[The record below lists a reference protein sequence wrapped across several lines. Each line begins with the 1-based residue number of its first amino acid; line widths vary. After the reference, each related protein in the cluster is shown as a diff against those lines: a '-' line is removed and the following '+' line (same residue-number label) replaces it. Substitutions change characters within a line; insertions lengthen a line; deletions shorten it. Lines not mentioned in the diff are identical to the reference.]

1 MKVGHLTTRCTP
13 SRDARPAR
21 PVKQDK
27 QARDHQFQFNSLFV
41 SDLSIHSYTIV
52 NLNLNAINVHIYIN
66 EKVVEIVLQ
75 IRNPIDNRK

>member
-1 MKVGHLTTRCTP
+1 MAGSEP
-13 SRDARPAR
+13 EINI
-21 PVKQDK
+21 QFF
-27 QARDHQFQFNSLFV
+27 FQFNSLFV

-75 IRNPIDNRK
+75 IRNPIDNRKIVC

>member
-1 MKVGHLTTRCTP
+1 MSIVL
-13 SRDARPAR
+13 S
-21 PVKQDK
+21 VNF
-27 QARDHQFQFNSLFV
+27 QFQLFV

-75 IRNPIDNRK
+75 IRNPIDNRKIVC